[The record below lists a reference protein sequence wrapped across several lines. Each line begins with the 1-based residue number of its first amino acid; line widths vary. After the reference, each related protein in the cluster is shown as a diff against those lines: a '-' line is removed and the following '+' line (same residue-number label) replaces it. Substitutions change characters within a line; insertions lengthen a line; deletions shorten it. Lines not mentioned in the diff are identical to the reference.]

1 MNKNIFLVSSPS
13 QKKNCLTSFKIELPA
28 DFSAQFGITQLMDPQ
43 FLQDQSEAGP
53 LAALRFVGRLGPP
66 LGPLGSLGK
75 LGQ

>member
-1 MNKNIFLVSSPS
+1 MWRLSNESSRHSIRPS
-13 QKKNCLTSFKIELPA
+13 G
-28 DFSAQFGITQLMDPQ
+28 FSAQFGITQLMDPQ